1 MRVLQLGK
9 FYPVRGGVEKVMYDL
24 TKGLSEAGTDCDML
38 CAAYGCASGIRR
50 INPHAVLI
58 CCRTWFRFSSTM
70 ISPSLI
76 YELRKRCASYD
87 VIHVHHPDPM
97 ACLALFL
104 SGYRGKVILHWH
116 SDIIKRRLLKVLYA
130 GLQRW
135 LLRRADRIIGT
146 SPVYVSSSR
155 ELHPFISKAVCIP
168 IGIRPVGKCADGA
181 AAIRARW
188 PGKKLV
194 FSLGRLIHYKGQEYL
209 VDAARYLPEDY
220 IVLIGG
226 TGPLMNS
233 LSRRIAREGLI
244 GRVELLGYIPDD
256 DIPAWYNA
264 CDVFCLSSIEKTE
277 AFGIVQ
283 LEAMSCGKPVVATD
297 IPGSGVAWVNADGV
311 SGLDVRPGNA
321 EDLAVAIMKIM
332 SSEVIYRGFSERA
345 KARFDSM
352 FTEDRMIAECR
363 SLYGEITAR

>member
-9 FYPVRGGVEKVMYDL
+9 FYPVKGGVEKVMYDL
-24 TKGLSEAGTDCDML
+24 MLGLSGSGTDCDML
-38 CAAYGCASGIRR
+38 CAAYGEASGIRHL
-50 INPHAVLI
+50 NPHAKII

-76 YELRKRCASYD
+76 YELRKRCSRYD

-116 SDIIKRRLLKVLYA
+116 SDIIKRRLLKVLYS

-146 SPVYVSSSR
+146 SPVYISSSR
-155 ELHPFISKAVCIP
+155 ELHPFVSKAVCVP
-168 IGIRPVGKCADGA
+168 IGIRPVKACADGA
-181 AAIRARW
+181 VRIRSRW

-209 VDAARYLPEDY
+209 VDAAGYLPDDY
-220 IVLIGG
+220 MVLIGG
-226 TGPLMNS
+226 TGPLMKS
-233 LSRRIAREGLI
+233 LCRRIEREGLN
-244 GRVELLGYIPDD
+244 GKVELLGYIPDK

-297 IPGSGVAWVNADGV
+297 IPESGVPWVNADGI
-311 SGLDVRPGNA
+311 SGLDVEPCNA
-321 EDLAVAIMKIM
+321 EELARAIMEIM
-332 SSEVIYRGFSERA
+332 SSEEVYRGFSERA

-352 FTEDRMIAECR
+352 FTEDRMITECR
-363 SLYGEITAR
+363 SLYEEMTAR